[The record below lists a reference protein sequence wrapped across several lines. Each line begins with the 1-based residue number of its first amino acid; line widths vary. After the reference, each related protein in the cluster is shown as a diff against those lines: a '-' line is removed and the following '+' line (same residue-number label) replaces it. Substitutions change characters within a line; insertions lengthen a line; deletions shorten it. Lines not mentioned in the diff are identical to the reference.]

1 LFPSVDTEHRI
12 RQITVPLHQER
23 ERIDRFLARQVGDL
37 SRSKIQMLIEDAKI
51 TVNGK
56 PVRSSTSLNPGD
68 HIIIEY
74 PTPPPP
80 RALPE
85 PIPLDI
91 LYEDEYVIAL
101 CKPPGMVVHPA
112 HGNRTGT
119 LVNALLYHSD
129 SLSNV
134 GGAFRP
140 GIVHRL
146 DKETSGF
153 MIVAKSDDIHHALA
167 SQFSK
172 RQVSKE
178 YHAIIWGEFP
188 KSRGIIEGALGRH
201 PRDRKSFAVMAKG
214 KESQTEYQ
222 VMELYDFL
230 SLISLHPRTGRTHQI
245 RVHMQHAGHPIFGD
259 SVYGGRNQGLGRL
272 NPQQRKEVA
281 KYLEMMPRV
290 ALHSRSLRFYHPVQ
304 KKPMEIICPWT
315 EDFRKL
321 VETLRQG
328 RKVE

>member
-1 LFPSVDTEHRI
+1 MDTEHKI
-12 RQITVPLHQER
+12 RQIAVPQHQER

-37 SRSKIQMLIEDAKI
+37 SRNKIQMLIEEAKI

-56 PVRSSTSLNPGD
+56 PVRSSTLLNSGD
-68 HIIIEY
+68 QIIIEY
-74 PTPPPP
+74 PTPPPS

-91 LYEDEYVIAL
+91 LYEDEHVIAL

-119 LVNALLYHSD
+119 LVNALLHHSD
-129 SLSNV
+129 SLSKV

-153 MIVAKSDDIHHALA
+153 MIVAKSDEIHHALA
-167 SQFSK
+167 SQFSR
-172 RQVSKE
+172 RQVSKT
-178 YHAIIWGEFP
+178 YHAIIWGEFQ
-188 KSRGIIEGALGRH
+188 KSSGIIEGALGRH
-201 PRDRKSFAVMAKG
+201 PRDRKSFAVVEKG
-214 KESQTEYQ
+214 KESQTEYR
-222 VMELYDFL
+222 MLEYYDFL
-230 SLISLHPRTGRTHQI
+230 SLISLHPRTGRTHQL
-245 RVHMQHAGHPIFGD
+245 RVHLQHADHPIFGD
-259 SVYGGRNQGLGRL
+259 SVYGGRNRGLGRL
-272 NPQQRKEVA
+272 NPQQRIQA
-281 KYLEMMPRV
+281 AQYLDMMPRV
-290 ALHSRSLRFYHPVQ
+290 ALHSRSLKFYHPVQ
-304 KKPMEIICPWT
+304 KKQMEITCPWA

-328 RKVE
+328 KKVE